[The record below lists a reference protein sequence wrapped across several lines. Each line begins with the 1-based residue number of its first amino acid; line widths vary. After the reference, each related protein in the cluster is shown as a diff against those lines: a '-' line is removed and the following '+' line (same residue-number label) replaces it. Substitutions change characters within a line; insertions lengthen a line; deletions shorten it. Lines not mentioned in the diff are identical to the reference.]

1 LNSVGWRAAKPFC
14 IPGKMPGE
22 WGEKM
27 QNYFS
32 APFEMFS
39 AAASFMDKYLE
50 AAPKFN
56 RAAFAQTKAA
66 QDYWSGIFKYVSA
79 FMGPSVNAL
88 NAFMNTEKEKSAERC
103 PTENFNDYSELFT
116 LNVRLASASMTGS
129 LRAMNGFFYDKLSE
143 AFSAGIDT
151 FKDGEGVSDFSSRL
165 EETLRVVVHE
175 YPKAIDAIGP
185 EYGFHLDSCGYV
197 KVAETERFHL
207 YQVLPETKEIAL
219 RNKPILIIPPYV
231 LGANILAFLP
241 GEQRSYVHCY
251 ANQGIP
257 TYIRLI
263 KDIDTTPAVQTMTGE
278 DDALD
283 TRLFCQELMKRH
295 DRQVTLNGFCQG
307 GYQALTALLAGELDG
322 LVDAL
327 ITCVTPVD
335 GSRSKSLTDY
345 MASLP
350 QRFRDPRYSYKKLP
364 NGNVVVDGRILGWV
378 YKLRKLETE
387 SPIASFHRDISMIEP
402 TPGQRAR
409 ISKTAAAIN
418 HWMAYD
424 QKDLP
429 VEITKMSYDSYT
441 IPIDEEGTLP
451 VTLFARKLNLKRL
464 EEKKIPWLICI
475 ADDDDLVDKEASLA
489 ALDYIDAEV
498 TIFPKGHA
506 SLATSWSI
514 PTSACAPHLR
524 YRLPGP
530 SLSERNKTYRGP
542 VCFQID
548 LDATMGA
555 PGPCC
560 ETNADREAVTQG
572 PLLLAPVPGFENRD
586 EDVLKARPT
595 TPGAAVNEAETA
607 ETPPEKDLLPAGS
620 DAKKPGKG
628 RKPRSSRKTA
638 PPKNK
643 LH

>member
-1 LNSVGWRAAKPFC
+1 
-14 IPGKMPGE
+14 
-22 WGEKM
+22 M

-39 AAASFMDKYLE
+39 AAASIMDKYFE
-50 AAPKFN
+50 AAPKFS
-56 RAAFAQTKAA
+56 RAAFAQTQAT

-79 FMGPSVNAL
+79 FMDPSVNAL
-88 NAFMNTEKEKSAERC
+88 NAFMNTEKEKLAERS
-103 PTENFNDYSELFT
+103 PTENLKDYTELFI
-116 LNVRLASASMTGS
+116 LNLRLASASTSGS
-129 LRAMNGFFYDKLSE
+129 LRAMNRYFYDKLNE

-151 FKDGEGVSDFSSRL
+151 FKDGGGASDFASRL

-175 YPKAIDAIGP
+175 YPKAIDEIGS
-185 EYGFHLDSCGYV
+185 EYGFHFDSGGYV
-197 KVAETERFHL
+197 KVAETERFNL
-207 YQVLPETKEIAL
+207 YQVLPEKKDIAP
-219 RNKPILIIPPYV
+219 RSKPILIIPPYV

-257 TYIRLI
+257 TYIRLV
-263 KDIDTTPAVQTMTGE
+263 KDIRTTPAVQTMTGE

-283 TRLFCQELMKRH
+283 TRLFCEELVKRH
-295 DRQVTLNGFCQG
+295 DKQVTLNGFCQG

-350 QRFRDPRYSYKKLP
+350 QRFRDIRYSYKKLP
-364 NGNVVVDGRILGWV
+364 NGNVVVNGRILGWV

-402 TPGQRAR
+402 APGQRAR

-418 HWMAYD
+418 HWMTYD
-424 QKDLP
+424 QQDLP
-429 VEITKMSYDSYT
+429 VGITRMSFDSYT

-451 VTLFARKLNLKRL
+451 VTLFGRKLNLKRL
-464 EEKKIPWLICI
+464 EEKRIPWLICI
-475 ADDDDLVDKEASLA
+475 AANDDLVDKEASLA

-498 TIFPKGHA
+498 SIFPKGHA
-506 SLATSWSI
+506 ALATSWSI
-514 PTSACAPHLR
+514 PTSTCAPHLR
-524 YRLPGP
+524 YRLPSP
-530 SLSERNKTYRGP
+530 LPSERDKIYRGP
-542 VCFQID
+542 VCFQMD
-548 LDATMGA
+548 LDTAMDA
-555 PGPCC
+555 PELSCV
-560 ETNADREAVTQG
+560 ETKADQKAITQG
-572 PLLLAPVPGFENRD
+572 PILLPPVPGHESGD
-586 EDVLKARPT
+586 EGAVEAGQAT
-595 TPGAAVNEAETA
+595 TAAAAIDAQTA
-607 ETPPEKDLLPAGS
+607 EKTPEETVPAGS
-620 DAKKPGKG
+620 DAKKARPG

-638 PPKNK
+638 SPKK
-643 LH
+643 